1 MRKIRFSFI
10 GSAGIPNRYGGFE
23 SFLEHCAPALV
34 SLGHQVIV
42 TCDERLYSE
51 WGLKFQGV
59 ERIFL
64 STPANG
70 GWSIVHDLIAFFRV
84 FLKSSHIVVL
94 GVSGGLWFPLFRLAC
109 SLSNK
114 RLLVNIDG
122 VEWRR
127 TKFSPAKRLLLRVLD
142 SLAQISAHHVI
153 YDNKAL
159 RGFLLRA
166 SDRKASCIAY
176 PGDHVQRLANVNQKP
191 RTALTVCRIEPEN
204 NLELLIEGAHR
215 SSIESYTIVGNW
227 EHSQYSRDLRNRYSS
242 DRRLNL
248 FDPIYDPHKLA
259 LLRESC
265 SCYIHGHSVG
275 GTNPSLVEML
285 FYDCTLLCYDVP
297 FNHETAGDCASY
309 FKTPESLA
317 AALNAPAHFD
327 VRVRSAF
334 RERYTAKLISARYI
348 DAANSS

>member
-23 SFLEHCAPALV
+23 SFLEHCAPAIA

-42 TCDERLYSE
+42 TCDERLYTE
-51 WGLKFQGV
+51 RGLKFKGV
-59 ERIFL
+59 DRIFL
-64 STPANG
+64 SIPANG

-94 GVSGGLWFPLFRLAC
+94 GVSGGFWFPLFRLAC
-109 SLSNK
+109 DLTNK

-127 TKFSPAKRLLLRVLD
+127 TKFSPGKRFLLRVLD

-153 YDNKAL
+153 YDSEAL
-159 RGFLLRA
+159 RDFLLKGV
-166 SDRKASCIAY
+166 DKKASCIAY
-176 PGDHVQRLANVNQKP
+176 PGDHVQRLANVSQKP
-191 RTALTVCRIEPEN
+191 CTALTVCRIEPEN
-204 NLELLIEGAHR
+204 NLELLIEGALLSR
-215 SSIESYTIVGNW
+215 IKSYTIVGNW
-227 EHSQYSRDLRNRYSS
+227 EHSQYSRSLRNRYSG

-248 FDPIYDPHKLA
+248 IDPIYDPNKLA

-265 SCYIHGHSVG
+265 SFYIHGHSVG

-297 FNHETAGDCASY
+297 FNRNTAGGCASY

-317 AALNAPAHFD
+317 AALNTHAHFD
-327 VRVRSAF
+327 VRARSDVRKQ
-334 RERYTAKLISARYI
+334 YTANLISARYI
-348 DAANSS
+348 DAAKSS